1 MRRVKPGYVV
11 TSPRTQGKICRA
23 VTSLRF
29 TEQNWLWAKDLFSP
43 SAYFEVNKSMK
54 VVISTRVGA
63 HETTGTGKW
72 PVTSNHELLLS
83 TLREAARR
91 ADQQRR
97 SILASFTQPIEQ
109 YDTIRVFTAA
119 RLAGLGECFFWEQ
132 PAEQNALI
140 GVGSAATIETNGTA
154 CLTDSASARRALLN
168 DAVVTYDHP
177 TVPAASCGPVLFG
190 GFAFDPLSPRT
201 PLWAGFPDGLL
212 TLPEIL
218 LSFNANHVAL
228 TINRM
233 IQASD
238 DIEQHAKEVEASVGR
253 LQAAVER
260 TPTIPREETYDELSI
275 HEIRPASEWMGMVA
289 SMVDMIQRG
298 AFEKVVLAREIQVML
313 KDSPGAFDIST
324 TLQRLRE
331 GYPTAYV
338 FAIQRGERFFVGA
351 TPERLIQARDGQIHT
366 TALAGSARRG
376 ETEEEDARIGIEL
389 LQSEKNNSE
398 HAIVVAMVRDALKNH
413 CTHVRVSAA
422 PQLLKLKN
430 VQHLK
435 TPIAGELIP
444 GRCILD
450 IVADLH
456 PTPAVGGFPRLAALE
471 AIRSAEKLDRGWYA
485 APLGWIGAS
494 GHGEFAVALRSGI
507 IDGSKARLF
516 AGCGI
521 VTDSDPQTELAES
534 CLKFQVMLR
543 ALSGRI

>member
-1 MRRVKPGYVV
+1 
-11 TSPRTQGKICRA
+11 
-23 VTSLRF
+23 
-29 TEQNWLWAKDLFSP
+29 
-43 SAYFEVNKSMK
+43 MK
-54 VVISTRVGA
+54 VAISTRIGA
-63 HETTGTGKW
+63 HKTTGTAKW
-72 PVTSNHELLLS
+72 PFTGGYGPLLS

-91 ADQQRR
+91 AAQQQR
-97 SILASFTQPIEQ
+97 SVLASFTQPIER
-109 YDTIRVFTAA
+109 YDAIRVFTAA

-140 GVGSAATIETNGTA
+140 GVGAAATIETHGVT
-154 CLTDSASARRALLN
+154 CFSDSASAWRALLN

-177 TVPAASCGPVLFG
+177 TVPTASSGPVLFG
-190 GFAFDPLSPRT
+190 GFAFDPLSPRSQ
-201 PLWAGFPDGLL
+201 LWADFPGGLL
-212 TLPEIL
+212 ILPEIL
-218 LSFNANHVAL
+218 LSYNANHVAL

-233 IQASD
+233 ILASD
-238 DIEQHAKEVEASVGR
+238 DIEQCAKEIETGAGQ

-260 TPTIPREETYDELSI
+260 TPTIRQEETYSELYI
-275 HEIRPASEWMGMVA
+275 QEIQPASEWVGMVA
-289 SMVDMIQRG
+289 NMVAMIQHG
-298 AFEKVVLAREIQVML
+298 AFEKVVLAREIQVTL

-351 TPERLIQARDGQIHT
+351 TPEQLVQAQAGQVHT
-366 TALAGSARRG
+366 LALAGSARRG
-376 ETEEEDARIGIEL
+376 ETGDEDARIGTEL
-389 LQSEKNNSE
+389 LQSRKNNGE
-398 HAIVVAMVRDALKNH
+398 HAIVVAMVQEALKNH
-413 CTHVRVSAA
+413 CTNVHAAAA

-435 TPIAGELIP
+435 TPITGELIP

-450 IVADLH
+450 ILADLH
-456 PTPAVGGFPRLAALE
+456 PTPAVGGFPRHAALE
-471 AIRSAEKLDRGWYA
+471 AIRNTEKLDRGWYA

-494 GHGEFAVALRSGI
+494 GHGEFAVALRSGL

-521 VTDSDPQTELAES
+521 IVDSDPQAEFAES

-543 ALSGRI
+543 ALSG